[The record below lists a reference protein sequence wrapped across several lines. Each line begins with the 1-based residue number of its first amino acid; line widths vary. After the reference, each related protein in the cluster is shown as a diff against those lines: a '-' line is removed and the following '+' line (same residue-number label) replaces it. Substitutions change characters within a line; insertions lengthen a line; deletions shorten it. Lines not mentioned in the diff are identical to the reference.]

1 MGLKVRLQEKK
12 VPLTSLKLD
21 GIGSTEGNASSD
33 GSSDDP
39 TTTTTEE
46 NTSDHGSGDDTT
58 TTTTTEGDASDDGS
72 GDDQTTTT
80 TTEGNASS
88 DDGSGVDPT
97 KTLGKASD
105 LRVVASS
112 SRGKLK
118 SRTGKNSTVKGWE
131 CPSQNV
137 HFVDTFILDNDACGH
152 LMIFTL

>member
-58 TTTTTEGDASDDGS
+58 TTTTTEENTSNDGS
-72 GDDQTTTT
+72 
-80 TTEGNASS
+80 SS
-88 DDGSGVDPT
+88 DDPTTSHKDQKTDDPKDSPT
-97 KTLGKASD
+97 DGNTSD
-105 LRVVASS
+105 LGFVAS
-112 SRGKLK
+112 RGGKLK
-118 SRTGKNSTVKGWE
+118 SRAGRSSTVDRWAH
-131 CPSQNV
+131 PSQIMN
-137 HFVDTFILDNDACGH
+137 FETQKCSWDSL
-152 LMIFTL
+152 

>member
-58 TTTTTEGDASDDGS
+58 TTTTTEENTSNERG
-72 GDDQTTTT
+72 
-80 TTEGNASS
+80 EILMN
-88 DDGSGVDPT
+88 GV
-97 KTLGKASD
+97 
-105 LRVVASS
+105 
-112 SRGKLK
+112 
-118 SRTGKNSTVKGWE
+118 VKG
-131 CPSQNV
+131 P
-137 HFVDTFILDNDACGH
+137 HYILH
-152 LMIFTL
+152 KL

>member
-58 TTTTTEGDASDDGS
+58 TTTTTEENTSNDGS
-72 GDDQTTTT
+72 GDDQTTSHKDQKTDDPQDSPT
-80 TTEGNASS
+80 DGN
-88 DDGSGVDPT
+88 T
-97 KTLGKASD
+97 SD
-105 LRVVASS
+105 LGFVAS
-112 SRGKLK
+112 RGGKLK
-118 SRTGKNSTVKGWE
+118 SRTGRSSTVDRWE
-131 CPSQNV
+131 HPSQIMNFETQKCPLFCQF
-137 HFVDTFILDNDACGH
+137 HLGH
-152 LMIFTL
+152 

>member
-58 TTTTTEGDASDDGS
+58 TTTTTEENTSNDGSS
-72 GDDQTTTT
+72 GDDPTTTHKDQKT
-80 TTEGNASS
+80 DDPKDSPTAGN
-88 DDGSGVDPT
+88 T
-97 KTLGKASD
+97 SD
-105 LRVVASS
+105 LGFVAS
-112 SRGKLK
+112 RGGKLK
-118 SRTGKNSTVKGWE
+118 SRTGRSSTVDRWE
-131 CPSQNV
+131 HPSQIMN
-137 HFVDTFILDNDACGH
+137 FETKKCLLF
-152 LMIFTL
+152 